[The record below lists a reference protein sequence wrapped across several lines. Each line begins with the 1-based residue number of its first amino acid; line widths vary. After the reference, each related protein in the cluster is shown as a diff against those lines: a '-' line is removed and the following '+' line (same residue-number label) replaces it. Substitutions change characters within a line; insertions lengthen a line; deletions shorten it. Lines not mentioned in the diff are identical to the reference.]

1 MKKHGK
7 FILSLALTAVLT
19 AQPFVFP
26 VYAQAQ
32 TQEQARE
39 KIDASLLTRLDEME
53 DADTIDVSVWV
64 TDIDHEQTEENT
76 QQALEAKVQRGE
88 TGRNVLM
95 LAKTA
100 QTLKENAEAPRS
112 ASVDTDLQALD
123 EISSEDAQTY
133 IETKRAAA
141 SAQYEKHNKEIFD
154 SLFPKE
160 KQGLFRIVQQPQPE
174 IQYACHYVPNIV
186 MTLTKAQVYEIAQSS
201 EVVTIYN
208 AEEPQDDTPALTE
221 DGPQELS
228 AVSAAAAKNI
238 SLTYQTITGV
248 SDMRIY
254 NHASGAGVKIGQI
267 ELSAPNFNYSV
278 FDHMRDTEHP
288 ENNRFHTLM
297 DFSKPGDGNKDHASV
312 VASIMVGKSA
322 DFTGIVPD
330 AEIYAVGVAEN
341 GSSYKHWRK
350 GMELLLDAGV
360 NVINASYEFTGEARG
375 TYGEPSRWVD
385 HVIHEHDVSVC
396 ISAGNDR
403 DILGGAMAYNAIT
416 VGNIDDKH
424 TFALSDD
431 KRKVNLSN
439 PNKQSA
445 YSLNT
450 ELAYKPDIMAPGD
463 TAGTPIDPQTSG
475 EGHGG
480 TSYSAPIVTGA
491 VAQLCNMFPA
501 YKTMPLV
508 LKAILLAGAEKTQE
522 MIDCDEDTDPDNDI
536 DSVIRGDR
544 IALDRKNGAG
554 MVNVIR
560 ASSVIYDHMWF
571 YHPSFGKISTMQL
584 ADASL
589 DSGSRVQ
596 ICLLWPKQNAIHGP
610 HYPPDGTSDPPTPVY
625 NVPKETLL
633 LSVSHDSS
641 NIFYQS
647 FYKNDTKEYIA
658 FEPRTAGR
666 YDLTMEKISNPYET
680 GVPVVIAWYQ
690 Q

>member
-39 KIDASLLTRLDEME
+39 KIDSSLLTRLDEME

-76 QQALEAKVQRGE
+76 QQALEEKVQRGE
-88 TGRNVLM
+88 TGREVLM

-267 ELSAPNFNYSV
+267 ELSTPDFSNPV
-278 FDHMRDTEHP
+278 FDHMRDEEHP
-288 ENNRFHTLM
+288 ENNRFHILM
-297 DFSKPGDGNKDHASV
+297 DVSGKYANKSHETA
-312 VASIMVGKSA
+312 VASIIVGKSTGY
-322 DFTGIVPD
+322 TGIAPD
-330 AEIYAVGVAEN
+330 AKYYAVGIQDFN
-341 GSSYKHWRK
+341 NHKHQWRK
-350 GMELLLDAGV
+350 GMELLIDAGV

-403 DILGGAMAYNAIT
+403 YILGGAMAYNAIT
-416 VGNIDDKH
+416 VGDIDDNH
-424 TFALSDD
+424 TLTLSDD
-431 KRKVNLSN
+431 KRMVNDDDL
-439 PNKQSA
+439 NKQSA

-450 ELAYKPDIMAPGD
+450 ELAYKPDIMAPGA
-463 TAGTPIDPQTSG
+463 TAGTPIDPQTNTN
-475 EGHGG
+475 HGG

-491 VAQLCNMFPA
+491 VAQLCDMFPA

-508 LKAILLAGAEKTQE
+508 LKAILLAGAVKTQE

-544 IALDRKNGAG
+544 IALDRKNGVG

-560 ASSVIYDHMWF
+560 ASSVISDHMWF
-571 YHPSFGKISTMQL
+571 YHPSFGENTIKVTAYETFGKGL
-584 ADASL
+584 RA
-589 DSGSRVQ
+589 Q
-596 ICLLWPKQNAIHGP
+596 ICLVWMKKNSIHGP
-610 HYPPDGTSDPPTPVY
+610 HYPPDGSGSPPTPV
-625 NVPKETLL
+625 NAGFKETLL

-658 FEPRTAGR
+658 FEPRTTGQ
-666 YDLTMEKISNPYET
+666 YDLTMEKISKPYET
-680 GVPVVIAWYQ
+680 GVPVVIAWFQ
-690 Q
+690 L